1 MKAATVI
8 EVVIIVFLLGIG
20 FIISG
25 IMVNIAPEIIPNV
38 NTSVTYNN
46 IDTFEDDTN
55 NTDPNGNSSAGDY
68 NPFYTYDE
76 IGWDGGDGGYDNVTN
91 LTDYQFDGNNGMWY
105 YGNATMAGGTYTLLG
120 ENGNE
125 LCGRT
130 DIDTVTWAMNFE
142 YNTFNWDDANV
153 SLGTDVSLYDCDLGL
168 IVWLIVNETNASLWT
183 TGPTMLMEIAIT
195 NMTFYRVEVTIDY
208 TVSGSPEV
216 SSSFWSLDL
225 GGLFTVEADSNVTNI
240 DCSKLWFVLYTPQRA
255 GYWSNM
261 VFDDF
266 QFEFTV
272 QGLGDDVAD
281 QIGNWQNDM
290 VLVASVI
297 IFAIILAIL
306 FLTIGKLRKK

>member
-1 MKAATVI
+1 MKINSEFVTELAVCFMVFILMFVILGAVVGVNDDMESSSATY
-8 EVVIIVFLLGIG
+8 
-20 FIISG
+20 
-25 IMVNIAPEIIPNV
+25 
-38 NTSVTYNN
+38 TN

-91 LTDYQFDGNNGMWY
+91 TTDYQFDGDNGMWY
-105 YGNATMAGGTYTLLG
+105 YGNASFAGGTYYLLG
-120 ENGNE
+120 EDGNE

-130 DIDTVTWAMNFE
+130 DIDSITWAMNFQF
-142 YNTFNWDDANV
+142 NTFNWDEANV

-168 IVWLIVNETNASLWT
+168 IVWLVVNETNATLYT
-183 TGPTMLMEIAIT
+183 TGPTVLMQIPIS

-208 TVSGSPEV
+208 SPSGTPEV

-225 GGLFTVEADSNVTNI
+225 PGFFTVQEDSNVTYI
-240 DCSKLWFVLYTPQRA
+240 DCSKLWFVLYTPERA

-266 QFEFTV
+266 EFKFTV
-272 QGLGDDVAD
+272 NSETTSALEDLPLMWAVV
-281 QIGNWQNDM
+281 I
-290 VLVASVI
+290 SVI
-297 IFAIILAIL
+297 VLAIIVGVL
-306 FLTIGKLRKK
+306 FIALSEARKK